1 MQNNNCAPI
10 NKSDIG
16 LLTRF
21 FTTQF
26 FFRTKNFCVRGGYP
40 ILTPIRHCSAGGSS
54 LPCFAVHSYSF
65 WLYVCMNILG
75 TLFINIKYNCIMTK
89 LTKAQKSAKI
99 SEAKELVISMT
110 KSSGLVMLP
119 ANETFEVSIESG
131 VTIDSIESSAITTE
145 SGVHKF
151 IPVVCVDSNDKE
163 YKSSLYCGTTE
174 KTPEERKDWHI
185 ALFEQFGDVISELS
199 FVGKT
204 GDVRKNKAGYDVTYL
219 SIEE

>member
-1 MQNNNCAPI
+1 M
-10 NKSDIG
+10 
-16 LLTRF
+16 
-21 FTTQF
+21 
-26 FFRTKNFCVRGGYP
+26 KN
-40 ILTPIRHCSAGGSS
+40 
-54 LPCFAVHSYSF
+54 
-65 WLYVCMNILG
+65 
-75 TLFINIKYNCIMTK
+75 
-89 LTKAQKSAKI
+89 LTKAQKAAKI

-151 IPVVCVDSNDKE
+151 IPVICIDSNDKE
-163 YKSSLYCGTTE
+163 YKSSLYCGFNE
-174 KTPEERKDWHI
+174 KTKEERKNWHI
-185 ALFEQFGDVISELS
+185 PFFEQYADVISELS

>member
-1 MQNNNCAPI
+1 
-10 NKSDIG
+10 
-16 LLTRF
+16 
-21 FTTQF
+21 
-26 FFRTKNFCVRGGYP
+26 
-40 ILTPIRHCSAGGSS
+40 
-54 LPCFAVHSYSF
+54 
-65 WLYVCMNILG
+65 
-75 TLFINIKYNCIMTK
+75 MTK

-99 SEAKELVISMT
+99 SEAKDLVINMT

-119 ANETFEVSIESG
+119 ANETFDVSIEAN
-131 VTIDSIESSAITTE
+131 VTIKSIEANAITIE

-151 IPVVCVDSNDKE
+151 IPVICTDSNDKE

-204 GDVRKNKAGYDVTYL
+204 GDIRKNKAGYDVTYL